1 MFLRQGQTAT
11 DRPYRWGGAASF
23 RVSTR
28 TNPTAAVERW
38 VGSPSW
44 FHSL

>member
-1 MFLRQGQTAT
+1 MSLRQGQTAT
-11 DRPYRWGGAASF
+11 DRPHRWGGAASC
-23 RVSTR
+23 RASTR

-44 FHSL
+44 FPSL